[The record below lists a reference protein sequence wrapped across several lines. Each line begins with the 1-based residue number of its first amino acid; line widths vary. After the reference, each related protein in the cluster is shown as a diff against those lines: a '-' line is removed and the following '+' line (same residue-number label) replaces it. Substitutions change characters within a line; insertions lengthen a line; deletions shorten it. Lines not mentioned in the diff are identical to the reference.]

1 MIPAA
6 FTYHRPRTVQAAL
19 QLLQK
24 HGADAKL
31 LAGGQSLLPMMKLR
45 LVAPAHLVDLGR
57 ITSLRRIRLRDGR
70 VVLGALATHWMIESS
85 AVVRRGAR
93 ALADTAATIGDV
105 QVRNLGT
112 LGGSLVHGD
121 PAADYPATMLALD
134 AEFTLVG
141 LDGERTV
148 PADQFFQ
155 GVMTTAARED
165 EILTEVSVPVPPAR
179 FGAAYV
185 KMTNPASGFA
195 LAGVAAALRLDEAGR
210 CTHVRV
216 AVTGVAGAAYRALR
230 VEKALSG
237 REPTDEMIAQAAAE
251 ASDGVEANEDIHAS
265 AGYRLHLARVL
276 TRRAL
281 ALAREGAGSP
291 RRRGRR

>member
-24 HGADAKL
+24 HGGDAKL
-31 LAGGQSLLPMMKLR
+31 LAGGQSLLAMMKLR

-57 ITSLRRIRLRDGR
+57 ITSLRRIRLRDGH
-70 VVLGALATHWMIESS
+70 VVLGAMATHWMIESS
-85 AVVRRGAR
+85 AVVRRGAP

-141 LDGERTV
+141 PGGERAI

-155 GVMTTAARED
+155 GVMTTAVRED

-210 CTHVRV
+210 CVHVRV
-216 AVTGVAGAAYRALR
+216 AVTGVAGAAYRALG
-230 VEKALSG
+230 VERALVG
-237 REPTDEMIAQAAAE
+237 QEPADELLAQAAE
-251 ASDGVEANEDIHAS
+251 AAAAGVEANEDIHAS

-276 TRRAL
+276 ARRAL
-281 ALAREGAGSP
+281 ALARERAYTPS
-291 RRRGRR
+291 RRRK